1 MKTDGIFLAG
11 VATCLPEPYT
21 TRRAVAEGAYDEADR
36 EESGIESVPVAGET
50 PGPDLAVRAARTAL
64 ARSGHRPED
73 FGALLHSGVHF
84 QGPDGWS
91 APHYV
96 LRHTLDRPV
105 TAVEVRQGCLG
116 MLSALE
122 MAACRLTAVPE
133 HPAVL
138 LTSGDNF
145 STPLVDRW
153 RASKLFLLGD
163 AGAAA
168 VVSRRGGFA
177 RVLSV
182 GSVST
187 PSMEELHRG
196 GEPMF
201 PPGPTVGR
209 TLNLEERREYWRR
222 EWARG
227 VPPPMGNFGDTV
239 AAAARQSLAEAGA
252 TMADIARVCHLGFS
266 ELPLRACFLDPLDI
280 DEKRGIWEF
289 TRTTGHLGAADP
301 IAGPQHLWRT
311 GQVGA
316 GDLVMIIGASP
327 GMEAG
332 CAVVEITRSLGGAD
346 EEDGHA

>member
-1 MKTDGIFLAG
+1 VKTDGIHLAG
-11 VATCLPEPYT
+11 IATCLPERYPT
-21 TRRAVAEGAYDEADR
+21 LSAVAEGRYEETDR
-36 EESGIESVPVAGET
+36 EDAGIESVPVAGET
-50 PGPDLAVRAARTAL
+50 PGPDLAVRAAKSAL
-64 ARSGHRPED
+64 ARSGHRPEE
-73 FGALLHSGVHF
+73 FSALLHSSVHF

-91 APHYV
+91 AQHYV
-96 LRHTLDRPV
+96 LRHTLDQPV

-122 MAACRLTAVPE
+122 LAAARLMAAPE
-133 HPAVL
+133 RPAVL

-153 RASKLFLLGD
+153 RASKLFVLGD

-168 VVSRRGGFA
+168 VVSRREGFA

-182 GSVST
+182 GSVSA
-187 PSMEELHRG
+187 PAMEELHRG

-209 TLNLEERREYWRR
+209 TLNLEERREFWRR
-222 EWARG
+222 EWAKG

-239 AAAARQSLAEAGA
+239 AAAARASLAEAGA
-252 TMADIARVCHLGFS
+252 AMADIARVSHIGFS
-266 ELPLRACFLDPLDI
+266 QPSLQTLFLEPLEI
-280 DEKRGIWEF
+280 DEKRGIWDF

-301 IAGPQHLWRT
+301 VAGLEYLWQT
-311 GQVGA
+311 GQVKS
-316 GDLVMIIGASP
+316 GDLVMVIGASP

-332 CAVVEITRSLGGAD
+332 CAIVEITASRAAD
-346 EEDGHA
+346 GEGRDA

>member
-1 MKTDGIFLAG
+1 MKADGIHLAG
-11 VATCLPEPYT
+11 IAAYLPERYPT
-21 TRRAVAEGAYDEADR
+21 QRAVDEGAYGAEDR
-36 EESGIESVPVAGET
+36 EESGIESVPVAGDT
-50 PGPDLAVRAARTAL
+50 PGPDLAVRAAGTAL
-64 ARSGHRPED
+64 ARSGHEPGD
-73 FGALLHSGVHF
+73 FGALLHSSVHF

-91 APHYV
+91 AQHYV

-122 MAACRLTAVPE
+122 LAAGRLMATPDGP
-133 HPAVL
+133 PAVL

-163 AGAAA
+163 GGAAA

-177 RVLSV
+177 RVLAV

-196 GEPMF
+196 GETLF

-209 TLNLEERREYWRR
+209 TLNLEERREFWRQ

-239 AAAARQSLAEAGA
+239 AAAAHRTLAEAGV
-252 TMADIARVCHLGFS
+252 TMADISRVCHIGFS
-266 ELPLRACFLDPLDI
+266 QFPLQASFLDPLEI

-289 TRTTGHLGAADP
+289 TRTTGHMGAADP
-301 IAGPQHLWRT
+301 VAGLEHLWRT
-311 GQVGA
+311 GQVDT
-316 GDLVMIIGASP
+316 GDLVMVIGASP

-332 CAVVEITRSLGGAD
+332 CAVVEITASRYAEGD
-346 EEDGHA
+346 DDHA

>member
-1 MKTDGIFLAG
+1 MKVGGIHLAG
-11 VATCLPEPYT
+11 IATHLPERYPT
-21 TRRAVAEGAYDEADR
+21 QRAVEEGRYDEQDR
-36 EESGIESVPVAGET
+36 EDAGIESVPVAGDT
-50 PGPDLAVRAARTAL
+50 PAPDLAVAAARTAL
-64 ARSGHRPED
+64 ARSGLAPED
-73 FGALLHSGVHF
+73 IGAVLHSSVHF

-91 APHYV
+91 AQHYV

-122 MAACRLTAVPE
+122 MAAARLMAGADAD
-133 HPAVL
+133 AVL

-145 STPLVDRW
+145 STPMVDRW

-163 AGAAA
+163 AGAGA

-182 GSVST
+182 GAVST

-196 GEPMF
+196 GETLF
-201 PPGPTVGR
+201 PPGPTVGG
-209 TLNLEERREYWRR
+209 TLNLEERREFWRQ

-239 AAAARQSLAEAGA
+239 AAAADKALTEAGVA
-252 TMADIARVCHLGFS
+252 MADISRVCHIGFS
-266 ELPLRACFLDPLDI
+266 QMPLQASFLDPLDI

-301 IAGPQHLWRT
+301 VAGLEHLWRT
-311 GQVGA
+311 GQAGA
-316 GDLVMIIGASP
+316 GDLVLVIGASP

-332 CAVVEITRSLGGAD
+332 CAVVEITESHDPAG
-346 EEDGHA
+346 EDDHA

>member
-1 MKTDGIFLAG
+1 MKVDGIHLAG
-11 VATCLPEPYT
+11 IATHLPELYP
-21 TRRAVAEGAYDEADR
+21 TRRAVDEGLFDEQDR
-36 EESGIESVPVAGET
+36 EDAGIESVPVAGET
-50 PGPDLAVRAARTAL
+50 IAPDLAVRAAKTAL
-64 ARSGHRPED
+64 ARSGHTPED
-73 FGALLHSGVHF
+73 FGALLHSSVHF

-91 APHYV
+91 AQHYV
-96 LRHTLDRPV
+96 LRHTIDQPV

-122 MAACRLTAVPE
+122 MAAARLMAGAE
-133 HPAVL
+133 RPAVL

-182 GSVST
+182 GAVST
-187 PSMEELHRG
+187 PAMEELHRG

-209 TLNLEERREYWRR
+209 TLNLEERREFWRQ

-239 AAAARQSLAEAGA
+239 VAAADRALAEAGVTLA
-252 TMADIARVCHLGFS
+252 EIARVCHIGFS
-266 ELPLRACFLDPLDI
+266 RMPLQASFLDPLNI

-301 IAGPQHLWRT
+301 VAGLEHVWRT
-311 GQVGA
+311 GQVTA
-316 GDLVMIIGASP
+316 GDLVMVIGASP

-332 CAVVEITRSLGGAD
+332 AAVVEITETYDAD
-346 EEDGHA
+346 REGDHA

>member
-1 MKTDGIFLAG
+1 MKTEGIHLAA
-11 VATCLPEPYT
+11 VATHLPPLHP
-21 TRRAVAEGAYDEADR
+21 TRRAVAEGRYDEQDR
-36 EESGIESVPVAGET
+36 QDSGIESVPDAGDT
-50 PGPDLAVRAARTAL
+50 TGPDLAVRAARTAL
-64 ARSGHRPED
+64 ARSGHHSSD
-73 FGALLHSGVHF
+73 FAALLHSSVHF

-91 APHYV
+91 AQHYV

-122 MAACRLTAVPE
+122 MAACRLTADPDGP
-133 HPAVL
+133 PAVL
-138 LTSGDNF
+138 LTAGDNF
-145 STPLVDRW
+145 NTPLADRW

-168 VVSRRGGFA
+168 VVSRHPGFA
-177 RVLSV
+177 RLLAV

-196 GEPMF
+196 GEPLF
-201 PPGPTVGR
+201 PPGPTLGR

-227 VPPPMGNFGDTV
+227 VPPPMGNFADTV
-239 AAAARQSLAEAGA
+239 AAAAHRTLNEAGL
-252 TMADIARVCHLGFS
+252 TMADITRVCHIGFS
-266 ELPLRACFLDPLDI
+266 ELPLQASFLDPLDI
-280 DEKRGIWEF
+280 DAERGIWEF

-301 IAGPQHLWRT
+301 VAGLEHLWT
-311 GQVGA
+311 SGQTRP
-316 GDLVMIIGASP
+316 GDHVMVIGASP

-332 CAVVEITRSLGGAD
+332 CAVVEITAPRPAH
-346 EEDGHA
+346 EEDARA

>member
-1 MKTDGIFLAG
+1 MKVSGIHLAG
-11 VATCLPEPYT
+11 IAACLPELYT
-21 TRRAVAEGAYDEADR
+21 TERAVAEGKYDEQDR
-36 EESGIESVPVAGET
+36 EDAGIESVTFAGET
-50 PGPDLAVRAARTAL
+50 TGPDLAVAAAKTAV
-64 ARSGHRPED
+64 ARSGHLPED
-73 FGALLHSGVHF
+73 FGALLHSSVHF

-91 APHYV
+91 AQHYV
-96 LRHTLDRPV
+96 LRHTIDRPV

-122 MAACRLTAVPE
+122 LAACRLMAASE
-133 HPAVL
+133 QPAVL

-168 VVSRRGGFA
+168 VVSRRPGFA
-177 RVLSV
+177 RVLAV

-209 TLNLEERREYWRR
+209 TLNLEDRREFWRQ

-239 AAAARQSLAEAGA
+239 AAAAHRTLAEAGL
-252 TMADIARVCHLGFS
+252 TMADITRVAHIGFS
-266 ELPLRACFLDPLDI
+266 QLPLHASFLDPLDI
-280 DEKRGIWEF
+280 DAKRGIWEF
-289 TRTTGHLGAADP
+289 TRTTGHLGSADP
-301 IAGPQHLWRT
+301 VAGLEHLWKT
-311 GQVGA
+311 GQVSA
-316 GDLVMIIGASP
+316 GDHVMVIGASP

-332 CAVVEITRSLGGAD
+332 CAIVEITGSRYAEGEGD
-346 EEDGHA
+346 HA